1 MILSSVSR
9 SGCVATGLLIAVG
22 LSGCDY
28 WPPALQ
34 AQIEQLRMDVQSVQA
49 EKAQIQSQLT
59 AATRAKEEL
68 EARVE
73 EVNRVS
79 RERAT
84 AIVGLERSLAAE
96 REKVAKLTRGG
107 SSKSAA
113 KAPAKSPTKP
123 PTKKKTTKTTSG
135 QRN

>member
-1 MILSSVSR
+1 MILSSLSR
-9 SGCVATGLLIAVG
+9 AGCVAAGLLIAVS

-34 AQIEQLRMDVQSVQA
+34 AQIEQLRMDIQSVQA
-49 EKAQIQSQLT
+49 EKAQVQSQLT

-84 AIVGLERSLAAE
+84 VIAGLERSLVAE

-113 KAPAKSPTKP
+113 KAPAKAPTNP
-123 PTKKKTTKTTSG
+123 ASKKKTMKTTSG
-135 QRN
+135 KRT